1 MMTSETLKR
10 NAHIISLSIA
20 ACGMSCIEI
29 TRNAI
34 RAEEEFYRITNQ
46 PISKEEY
53 DKAMAEL
60 TRRSR

>member
-1 MMTSETLKR
+1 
-10 NAHIISLSIA
+10 
-20 ACGMSCIEI
+20 MSCIEI